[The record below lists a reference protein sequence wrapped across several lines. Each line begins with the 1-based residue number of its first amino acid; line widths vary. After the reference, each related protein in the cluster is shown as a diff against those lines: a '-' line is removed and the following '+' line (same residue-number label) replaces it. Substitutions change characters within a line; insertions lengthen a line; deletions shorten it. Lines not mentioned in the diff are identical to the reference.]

1 VPIRPELRAI
11 LVEAYEQAAD
21 GTNLI
26 LPRALTGASNLRTTS
41 MEIITRA
48 GHTPWPR
55 LFQNLRASCATDW
68 VERYPNHVVAKW
80 LGHSPMIAA
89 THYLQARERHFEDVV
104 TGGGQGASGN
114 PAGAV
119 QASVHIGVQS
129 EAAAASSESD
139 ESDDLGQKLL
149 LVPHAANRCEPQP
162 TD

>member
-1 VPIRPELRAI
+1 MVGPIPDDRRA
-11 LVEAYEQAAD
+11 
-21 GTNLI
+21 
-26 LPRALTGASNLRTTS
+26 
-41 MEIITRA
+41 
-48 GHTPWPR
+48 
-55 LFQNLRASCATDW
+55 
-68 VERYPNHVVAKW
+68 
-80 LGHSPMIAA
+80 
-89 THYLQARERHFEDVV
+89 HYLQARERHFEDVV